1 MRERVLVIDDDAM
14 LVRFLRRCLT
24 QAGYEVHAALG
35 AQQARRLAGEL
46 NPAIVLLD
54 LMLPDGDGAILC
66 RELRAESDRLIL
78 VLSAKREVADRVVML
93 DLGADDYLVKPFALS
108 ELLAHLRALSRRV
121 RAGGQQLLQCG
132 DLLVDVDA
140 GRAVRGNRELPLTAT
155 EYRLLLLFLQH
166 KGQAL
171 DEETIADRLWGD
183 TGAAAS
189 SNRVEVH
196 VYRLRGKLQAGAE
209 PPLLHTLRAFGRS
222 AAYVV
227 REPLA

>member
-24 QAGYEVHAALG
+24 QAGYDVHTALS
-35 AQQARRLAGEL
+35 AQQARRLVGEL

-54 LMLPDGDGAILC
+54 LMLPDGDGAMLC

-78 VLSAKREVADRVVML
+78 VLSAKREVADRVVLL

-108 ELLAHLRALSRRV
+108 ELLAHLRALSRRI
-121 RAGGQQLLQCG
+121 RAGGQQVLQCG
-132 DLLVDVDA
+132 DLLVDIDA
-140 GRAVRGNRELPLTAT
+140 GRAVRGSRELPLTAT
-155 EYRLLLLFLQH
+155 EYRLLLLLLQH

-171 DEETIADRLWGD
+171 NEEMIADRLWGD
-183 TGAAAS
+183 TGAATT

-196 VYRLRGKLQAGAE
+196 VYRLRGKLQHDAE
-209 PPLLHTLRAFGRS
+209 VPLLHTLRAFGRS
-222 AAYVV
+222 ASYVV
-227 REPLA
+227 REPVA

>member
-24 QAGYEVHAALG
+24 QAGYDVHAALS
-35 AQQARRLAGEL
+35 AQQARRMAAEL

-54 LMLPDGDGAILC
+54 LMLPDGDGVTLC

-78 VLSAKREVADRVVML
+78 VLSARREVADRVVLL

-108 ELLAHLRALSRRV
+108 ELLAHLRALSRRI
-121 RAGGQQLLQCG
+121 RAGGQQALQCG
-132 DLLVDVDA
+132 DLLVDIDA
-140 GRAVRGNRELPLTAT
+140 GRAVRGGRELTLTAT
-155 EYRLLLLFLQH
+155 EYRLLLLLLQH

-171 DEETIADRLWGD
+171 DEETIAGRLWGD
-183 TGAAAS
+183 AGAATT

-196 VYRLRGKLQAGAE
+196 VYRLRGKLQQEGEA
-209 PPLLHTLRAFGRS
+209 PLLHTLRALGRS

-227 REPLA
+227 REPAA